1 MNYQSPSLNQMV
13 FDVKNIYSGGR
24 TTKDFPVS
32 DSQIKFWIISKR
44 ATYLSQQI
52 SKGKVLD
59 TDFVQNLGCVPVNM
73 VDRSTCC
80 SVDIGCTFLRT
91 EDNIPAFLSITRI
104 GPVDTMAKRW
114 DIVDY
119 ARIPLE
125 QYAPK
130 FARKFVKGFFTD
142 FDRGLYIYYNPEAFP
157 EGKYLTQINILAI
170 LEDPT
175 QAAAFNNCTTGSD
188 CYSDDDAFPISLQLW
203 DSIKRDILQTELRLA
218 TATSED
224 ITNDSK
230 TDPNASPNQMRNA
243 KQ

>member
-1 MNYQSPSLNQMV
+1 
-13 FDVKNIYSGGR
+13 
-24 TTKDFPVS
+24 
-32 DSQIKFWIISKR
+32 
-44 ATYLSQQI
+44 
-52 SKGKVLD
+52 
-59 TDFVQNLGCVPVNM
+59 
-73 VDRSTCC
+73 
-80 SVDIGCTFLRT
+80 
-91 EDNIPAFLSITRI
+91 
-104 GPVDTMAKRW
+104 MAKRW